1 MLNPS
6 GRIAVAVLAAG
17 LLTAAA
23 SCSTKASDSS
33 GGGGSAGGVKTGTG
47 VTADTISVG
56 QLTDLTGPFASA
68 GKNLTQAEALY
79 YDQINAAGGV
89 CGRKI
94 NVVTKDTGYNVQNAV
109 TQYQQMKDQVL
120 GISQVIGSAQVAA
133 LQDQLTSDKMLT
145 VPVSLTSS
153 LLTNKQIMLVGTT
166 YDYQQINLF
175 DYALANNL
183 IHKGDKVGYI
193 YIDVDAGINGLAGAQ
208 YVAQKNGLTL
218 VEKKVKGT
226 DTDMTAQVTD
236 LKSQGVKAIGITLA
250 PTAAASAVGV
260 DASTGLNVPILST
273 DGSFVPGLLQT
284 SAGPALEKLF
294 YFGSGARPISGTE
307 PSTAKP
313 VADYKA
319 KYPDAVIDGS
329 ITVGYGVAK
338 AFTEVL
344 KKACDNKDLTRDGM
358 NTAFRSVTNLDL
370 GVIVPL
376 DYSKPGAPPAQKVF
390 ISQPSVSQPAG
401 LKPITDSPYLGA
413 DAAGYTPPGLK

>member
-23 SCSTKASDSS
+23 GCSTKASDSS
-33 GGGGSAGGVKTGTG
+33 GGGSAGGVKTGTG
-47 VTADTISVG
+47 ITADTISVG

-175 DYALANNL
+175 DYALANNF

-208 YVAQKNGLTL
+208 YVAQKNGSPWWRRRSRGLT
-218 VEKKVKGT
+218 
-226 DTDMTAQVTD
+226 
-236 LKSQGVKAIGITLA
+236 
-250 PTAAASAVGV
+250 
-260 DASTGLNVPILST
+260 PI
-273 DGSFVPGLLQT
+273 
-284 SAGPALEKLF
+284 
-294 YFGSGARPISGTE
+294 
-307 PSTAKP
+307 
-313 VADYKA
+313 
-319 KYPDAVIDGS
+319 
-329 ITVGYGVAK
+329 
-338 AFTEVL
+338 
-344 KKACDNKDLTRDGM
+344 
-358 NTAFRSVTNLDL
+358 
-370 GVIVPL
+370 
-376 DYSKPGAPPAQKVF
+376 
-390 ISQPSVSQPAG
+390 
-401 LKPITDSPYLGA
+401 
-413 DAAGYTPPGLK
+413 